1 MQVSR
6 LFVSETCENRL
17 REYLV
22 SVSRGAPVNLERMK
36 QVFRW
41 IQTLIIG
48 VEGVRPNHWATTKAL
63 VNLIIPSRPVKA

>member
-36 QVFRW
+36 QVFRG
-41 IQTLIIG
+41 IQTLI
-48 VEGVRPNHWATTKAL
+48 VV
-63 VNLIIPSRPVKA
+63 